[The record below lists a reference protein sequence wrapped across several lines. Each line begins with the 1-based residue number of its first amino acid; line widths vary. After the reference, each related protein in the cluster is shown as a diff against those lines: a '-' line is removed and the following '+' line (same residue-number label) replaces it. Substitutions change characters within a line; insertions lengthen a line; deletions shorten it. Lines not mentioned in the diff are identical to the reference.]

1 MLINY
6 SVNDLDSV
14 LMFVIDETVM
24 QDFKNSEGVD
34 LQMLLNNILMPFF
47 QILTRI
53 LEKNTYF
60 NIGDVQFHIPATT
73 PFDFGKVNAT
83 TTIRLTQA
91 VSNQTPLDR
100 LIIVPTKRHSISRHD
115 LLNNIL

>member
-34 LQMLLNNILMPFF
+34 L
-47 QILTRI
+47 
-53 LEKNTYF
+53 
-60 NIGDVQFHIPATT
+60 
-73 PFDFGKVNAT
+73 
-83 TTIRLTQA
+83 
-91 VSNQTPLDR
+91 
-100 LIIVPTKRHSISRHD
+100 
-115 LLNNIL
+115 